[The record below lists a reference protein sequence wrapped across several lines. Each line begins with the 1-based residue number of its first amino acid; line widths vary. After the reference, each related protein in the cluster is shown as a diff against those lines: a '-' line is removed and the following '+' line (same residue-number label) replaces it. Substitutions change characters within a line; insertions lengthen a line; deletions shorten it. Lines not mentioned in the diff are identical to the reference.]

1 MAIEER
7 FLNIEKFK
15 INFSFSENL
24 TNLSDRENPIPL
36 DFKKINIAELR
47 NQLIDAG
54 IDISLVESTSNL
66 QESIKDSQF
75 RNENQGKG
83 IAVMA
88 VLGPEN
94 YQKYFDWAMQE
105 SKDQPVL
112 INGDESSKCQGLM
125 QFLGETIALASI
137 QINSREYCQKTN
149 LRVGKKYQKNI
160 EISERFGLPT
170 DKKGLEELKKTSSI
184 PKGSAIKA
192 YEFILSL
199 NK

>member
-7 FLNIEKFK
+7 FLNVEKFK

-24 TNLSDRENPIPL
+24 IKLSNKENPVPL
-36 DFKKINIAELR
+36 NSEKINTAELR

-54 IDISLVESTSNL
+54 IDISLIESAPNL

-94 YQKYFDWAMQE
+94 YKKYFDWAMQE
-105 SKDQPVL
+105 SKDQPIL
-112 INGDESSKCQGLM
+112 NKGDESSKCRGLM
-125 QFLGETIALASI
+125 QFLAETIALASI
-137 QINSREYCQKTN
+137 QMTSKEYCQKTN
-149 LRVGKKYQKNI
+149 WRV
-160 EISERFGLPT
+160 E
-170 DKKGLEELKKTSSI
+170 TSSI

-192 YEFILSL
+192 FELILSL